1 MKIGKDKMMIY
12 ENIATRFD
20 ITRSYVWPCVRR
32 FLEGFTHSEREP
44 LRLFEAGCGNGRNLL
59 LATQFGFHV
68 VKGMDICSQFV
79 DICQQKKLDVV
90 HGDIFGPMTEKYH
103 ILMSVAV
110 IHLLDTEK
118 KRVSAIRNLLNGLLP
133 GGTLFFTVWSF
144 EKGNSVAQKEFELGD
159 NIVPWK
165 SRRSKTILENRYYFI
180 YNKDT
185 LIQTLNTIGMPYELE
200 WEEQNWIVKIVNQPE
215 SPVGSNTCVGF
226 D

>member
-1 MKIGKDKMMIY
+1 M
-12 ENIATRFD
+12 ATVHA
-20 ITRSYVWPCVRR
+20 TE
-32 FLEGFTHSEREP
+32 LGF
-44 LRLFEAGCGNGRNLL
+44 
-59 LATQFGFHV
+59 QV

-79 DICQQKKLDVV
+79 DICKQKKLEVV
-90 HGDIFGPMTEKYH
+90 YGDILEPMIEKYDV
-103 ILMSVAV
+103 ILSVAV
-110 IHLLDTEK
+110 IHHLDTEK

-144 EKGNSVAQKEFELGD
+144 EKGDSVSQKEFALGD

-185 LIQTLNTIGMPYELE
+185 LIQTLNAIGKPYELE
-200 WEEQNWIVKIVNQPE
+200 WEEQNWIVKIINQPE
-215 SPVGSNTCVGF
+215 SHVVSNTPVGF

>member
-1 MKIGKDKMMIY
+1 MIY

-32 FLEGFTHSEREP
+32 FLAGYMQTET

-59 LATQFGFHV
+59 HATELGFHV

-79 DICQQKKLDVV
+79 DICQQKKLEVV
-90 HGDIFGPMTEKYH
+90 YGDMLEPMTERYDI
-103 ILMSVAV
+103 ILSVAV
-110 IHLLDTEK
+110 IHHLDTEK

-144 EKGNSVAQKEFELGD
+144 EKGDSVAQKEFALGD

-200 WEEQNWIVKIVNQPE
+200 WEEQNWVIKIINQPE
-215 SPVGSNTCVGF
+215 SHVGSNTSVGF